1 MNPQGD
7 EDMST
12 RISRKSFGT
21 RLEHMVHQLRGRIL
35 NGTYAEND
43 YLPSESALAK
53 QFQLSNNSVR
63 KGLEMLVAE
72 GLIVKIDKV
81 GSKVTAVSGRERTTI
96 TIACHPSIER
106 DLAFSMLLE
115 DFHRAYPAIRVLPVA
130 GNALGIAA
138 DRSFSETVRDCI
150 ENESVDLF
158 TVNHMDFADFIGQGW
173 AGLLEPL
180 PADSET
186 YPFLTEAF
194 SVNGIPLVRPLLFS
208 PVVLCYNKEHF
219 AEAGLLTPDS
229 GWTWAHLL
237 RAAARLTIPG
247 KRHGFHFFQLS
258 GNRWPLFLLQTG
270 SHFEIDGQGGHR
282 PTDGARLLDGI
293 RLCGDIMRNRDVFPN
308 YVPESEPESS
318 QLFAEGKISMQLA
331 TYNSLNDL
339 KRSGVRYDIAPV
351 PYPASRTPATLAIAI
366 GLMASGR
373 SKHKEAVKLFVSYAA
388 SRQAQYD
395 LRARTLSIPASKPAA
410 EAASPTGDGLNRPE
424 HFQLFREII
433 PSYRWH
439 ADLGLPIRLLRL
451 LHHQLKLYWSDMIDE
466 DALMEQLRR
475 L

>member
-1 MNPQGD
+1 
-7 EDMST
+7 MSA

-21 RLEHMVHQLRGRIL
+21 RLEHMIHQLRGRIL

-63 KGLEMLVAE
+63 KGLDTLVAE

-115 DFHRAYPAIRVLPVA
+115 DFHRAYPAIRVQPVA

-138 DRSFSETVRDCI
+138 DRSFAETVRDCI

-158 TVNHMDFADFIGQGW
+158 TVNHMDFAELIGDGRT
-173 AGLLEPL
+173 GLMEPL

-186 YPFLTEAF
+186 YPFLSEAF
-194 SVNGIPLVRPLLFS
+194 TGNGVPLVRPLLFS
-208 PVVLCYNKEHF
+208 PVVLCYNKDHF

-229 GWTWAHLL
+229 SWTWPQLL
-237 RAAARLTIPG
+237 QAAARLTNPG
-247 KRHGFHFFQLS
+247 KRHGFHFYQLS
-258 GNRWPLFLLQTG
+258 NNRWPLFLLQTG
-270 SHFEIDGQGGHR
+270 SRFG
-282 PTDGARLLDGI
+282 TDGHGGFSPDHEADLVEGV
-293 RLCGDIMRNRDVFPN
+293 RLCGDIMRNRDVFPY
-308 YVPESEPESS
+308 YVSESEPEASR
-318 QLFAEGKISMQLA
+318 LFAEGKISMQLA

-339 KRSGVRYDIAPV
+339 KRTGVRYDIAPV
-351 PYPASRTPATLAIAI
+351 PYPAARTPATLAIAI
-366 GLMASGR
+366 GLLASSR
-373 SKHKEAVKLFVSYAA
+373 SKYKDAVKLFVSYAT
-388 SRQAQYD
+388 SREAQNQV
-395 LRARTLSIPASKPAA
+395 RARTLSIPASKPAA
-410 EAASPTGDGLNRPE
+410 EAALPDGDGLNRPE

-439 ADLGLPIRLLRL
+439 ADLGLPIGLLDP
-451 LHHQLKLYWSDMIDE
+451 LHHQLKLYWSGMIDD
-466 DALMEQLRR
+466 DALLERLRR

>member
-1 MNPQGD
+1 
-7 EDMST
+7 
-12 RISRKSFGT
+12 
-21 RLEHMVHQLRGRIL
+21 LRGRIL

-43 YLPSESALAK
+43 YLPSESALAT

-63 KGLEMLVAE
+63 KGLDTLVAE

-158 TVNHMDFADFIGQGW
+158 TVNHADFADFTGQGW

-194 SVNGIPLVRPLLFS
+194 TVQGVPLVRPLLYS
-208 PVVLCYNKEHF
+208 PVVLCYNKDHF
-219 AEAGLLTPDS
+219 ADAGLLTPDS
-229 GWTWAHLL
+229 SWTWPHLL

-247 KRHGFHFFQLS
+247 KRHGFHFYQLS
-258 GNRWPLFLLQTG
+258 SNRWPLFLLQTG
-270 SHFEIDGQGGHR
+270 SRFG
-282 PTDGARLLDGI
+282 TDGLGGFRPDHEAALLEGV
-293 RLCGDIMRNRDVFPN
+293 RLCGDIMRNRDVFPY
-308 YVPESEPESS
+308 YVSESEPEASR
-318 QLFAEGKISMQLA
+318 LFAEGKIAMQLA

-339 KRSGVRYDIAPV
+339 KRTGVRYDIAPV
-351 PYPASRTPATLAIAI
+351 PYPAARTPATLAIAI
-366 GLMASGR
+366 GLMASSR
-373 SKHKEAVKLFVSYAA
+373 AKHKEAVKLFVSYAA
-388 SRQAQYD
+388 SREAQQQV
-395 LRARTLSIPASKPAA
+395 RARTLSIPASKPAA
-410 EAASPTGDGLNRPE
+410 EAALPDGDGLNRPE

-433 PSYRWH
+433 PSFRWH
-439 ADLGLPIRLLRL
+439 ADLGLPIRLLDP
-451 LHHQLKLYWSDMIDE
+451 LHHQLKLYWSGMIDD